1 MKLFLLLSLS
11 AVSLYGHGVHDLLES
26 LNPDQRSLLQKDFES
41 PERTQW
47 HYVPMKERKGLKVS
61 AMTKDQHAKMMQVL
75 NFVFS
80 EQGVKKLL
88 AVIEMEKVL
97 KEYEG
102 RHRDPGKYYFTLFG
116 QVGQAKWGFSF
127 EGHHLS
133 LNFTFEGD
141 KLISGTPMFFGANP
155 ATILKNKSSQL
166 REGERP
172 MALEEDLAF
181 ELVKSFDA
189 EQQKLGLNPRASQ
202 RDLKGAKQAKPGQY
216 EDFGIQWSQLKSA
229 QQALL
234 LKLIKQGYV
243 DNYRGKYAEDAW
255 KKILAQ
261 KESLHF
267 SFYGEASLK
276 KPHYYRIIGKS
287 TVIVLFNTQNG
298 TQKTPV
304 NHVHLLWR
312 DRDTDFIK

>member
-1 MKLFLLLSLS
+1 MKLFFVCLFS
-11 AVSLYGHGVHDLLES
+11 AVTLYGHGVHELVNS
-26 LNPDQRSLLQKDFES
+26 LDKDQKALLQKAFES

-47 HYVPMKERKGLKVS
+47 HFIPKKERKGLKLS
-61 AMTKDQHAKMMQVL
+61 EMNETQNAKMLEVL

-102 RHRDPGKYYFTLFG
+102 NKRDAGKYYFTLFG
-116 QVGQAKWGFSF
+116 KVGQAKWGFSF
-127 EGHHLS
+127 EGHHIS

-172 MALEEDLAF
+172 LALEEDLAF
-181 ELVKSFDA
+181 QLVKSFDA
-189 EQQKLGLNPRASQ
+189 HQQKLGLNQKASQ
-202 RDLKGAKQAKPGQY
+202 RDLKGASQAKPGEY
-216 EDFGIQWSQLKSA
+216 EDFGITWAKLNSA
-229 QQALL
+229 QQELL
-234 LKLIKQGYV
+234 LNLIKKGYV
-243 DNYRGKYAEDAW
+243 DNYKGQYSEAAW
-255 KKILAQ
+255 QKILDQ
-261 KESLHF
+261 KESLRF
-267 SFYGEASLK
+267 SFYGGASLTE
-276 KPHYYRIIGKS
+276 PHYYRIIGKT

-312 DRDTDFIK
+312 DRDTDFPK

>member
-1 MKLFLLLSLS
+1 MKSFFVCLFS
-11 AVSLYGHGVHDLLES
+11 ALTLYGHGVHELVDS
-26 LNPDQRSLLQKDFES
+26 LDKDQKALLQKDFES

-47 HYVPMKERKGLKVS
+47 HYIPKKERKGLKLS
-61 AMTKDQHAKMMQVL
+61 EMNKTQYAKMLEVL

-102 RHRDPGKYYFTLFG
+102 NKRDPGKYYFTLFG

-127 EGHHLS
+127 EGHHIS

-155 ATILKNKSSQL
+155 ATLLKNKSSQL

-172 MALEEDLAF
+172 MAIEEDLAF
-181 ELVKSFDA
+181 DLVKSFDD
-189 EQQKLGLNPRASQ
+189 EQKKLGLNPKASQ

-216 EDFGIQWSQLKSA
+216 EDFGIQWSQLKKD
-229 QQALL
+229 QQDLL
-234 LKLIKQGYV
+234 LKLIKNGYV
-243 DNYRGKYAEDAW
+243 DNYKGAYAEAAW
-255 KKILAQ
+255 QKILKQ
-261 KESLHF
+261 KESLKF
-267 SFYGEASLK
+267 SFYGGASLTE
-276 KPHYYRIIGKS
+276 PHYYRIIGTT

-312 DRDTDFIK
+312 DRNTDFPK